1 LKKGSLFTVVTALGT
16 AVVLP
21 LTTLATTGQA
31 ATLTPSAAVLKQ
43 SKSYYRTNA
52 GSLASRYGLNYASQT
67 ALTRN
72 ETTRVYVASNDAQ
85 VKKSAN
91 LAISYWNQKLGR
103 KVFVTGTKYNH
114 NMTISMTA
122 QNTSADA
129 WWRPAQHQIVLEQ
142 ADYSQQLG
150 SIRNKMINQSTTT
163 AVNTANQR
171 ITAYG
176 HAIAHRANFAHQ
188 YNAYRATQIN
198 SAQKQIASQKRN
210 IVGQKVDVKA
220 RTFKYANIIAHEMGH
235 SLGLKHSANA
245 KDAMAANSSTPNIY
259 NYSKVKSSKNG
270 FNTLDKTDV
279 NRAKLALR
287 VHDAHY

>member
-1 LKKGSLFTVVTALGT
+1 MVTALVT

-43 SKSYYRTNA
+43 NKPYYRTNA
-52 GSLASRYGLNYASQT
+52 GRLASRYGLNYASQT

-85 VKKSAN
+85 VKKSAK

-103 KVFVTGTKYNH
+103 KVFITGTRSNH
-114 NMTISMTA
+114 NMTIGMTA
-122 QNTSADA
+122 RNTSADA
-129 WWRPAQHQIVLEQ
+129 WWKPAQHQIVLEQ
-142 ADYSQQLG
+142 ADYSQQLT

-163 AVNTANQR
+163 AVNTANKR

-198 SAQKQIASQKRN
+198 SAQKQISTQKRN
-210 IVGQKVDVKA
+210 IVSQKIDVKA

-279 NRAKLALR
+279 NRATLALR
-287 VHDAHY
+287 VHDARY